1 MTDVAETRSWLESAN
16 DRDSGFSLN
25 NLPFGVF
32 SSGDLSSAR
41 VGVAVG
47 DCILDLRACV
57 EADLLTEVRPAALIA
72 LTAGDLNLLMRLG
85 RGAAREVRTAVGK
98 LLADEAPGEIVG
110 KARTLLVRAEE
121 ATLHLPAQVGDYTD
135 FYASLEHA
143 MNVGSMFR
151 PDNPLLPNYK
161 HIPIGYHGRAS
172 SIVASGTRVTRPHG
186 QTKPAD
192 AAQPRFGPSRA
203 LDYEAEIGFYVARGN
218 APGEPVPIE
227 AADERIFGFCLV
239 NDWSARDIQSWEY
252 QPLGPFLS
260 KNFATTVS
268 PWVVLTD
275 ALDPFRRPARQRAED
290 DPEPLQYLRSDSD
303 QRRGAFAIQ
312 IEAWLLTIRMR
323 EAGQEPHRLSSA
335 DFARMYWTPAQMV
348 AHHASNGCNLVPGD
362 LLASG
367 TVSGPSREERGCLL
381 EITRRG
387 AEPVVLPG
395 GEERSFLEDG
405 DEVILRGWCRH
416 PGVAA
421 LSFGECRGIV
431 AEPVGLP
438 QVL

>member
-1 MTDVAETRSWLESAN
+1 MNHAAGVRSWLESAN
-16 DRDSGFSLN
+16 DHDSGFSLS
-25 NLPFGVF
+25 NLPLGVF
-32 SSGDLSSAR
+32 SSGDPSSAR
-41 VGVAVG
+41 IGIAAG
-47 DCILDLRACV
+47 DQILDIRACV
-57 EADLLTEVRPAALIA
+57 EAELLQDVRPAALIA
-72 LTAGDLNLLMRLG
+72 ATAGDLNLLMRLG
-85 RGAAREVRTAVGK
+85 RGAARELTAAVRRLLAHDAAAGIVEKVRTM
-98 LLADEAPGEIVG
+98 
-110 KARTLLVRAEE
+110 LVRAEE
-121 ATLHLPAQVGDYTD
+121 ATLHVPAQIGDYTD

-143 MNVGSMFR
+143 TNVGSMFR

-172 SIVASGTRVTRPHG
+172 SIVASGTSVRRPLG

-192 AAQPRFGPSRA
+192 AAEPHFGPSRA

-218 APGEPVPIE
+218 AIGDPVSID

-275 ALDPFRRPARQRAED
+275 ALEPFRVPARRRED
-290 DPEPLQYLRSDSD
+290 GDPEPLPYLRSASD
-303 QRRGAFAIQ
+303 RERGAFAIR
-312 IEAWLLTIRMR
+312 IETWLLTARMR
-323 EAGQEPHRLSSA
+323 EAGEAPHRLSIG
-335 DFARMYWTPAQMV
+335 DFERMYWTPAQMLT
-348 AHHASNGCNLVPGD
+348 HHASSGCNLVPGD

-367 TVSGPSREERGCLL
+367 TVSGPVREQRGCLL

-395 GEERSFLEDG
+395 GDVRSFLEDG
-405 DEVILRGWCRH
+405 DEVILRGWCRR

-421 LSFGECRGIV
+421 LSLGECRGTV
-431 AEPVGLP
+431 AEPRGDSA
-438 QVL
+438 VL

>member
-1 MTDVAETRSWLESAN
+1 MSGVAELRSWLESAN
-16 DRDSGFSLN
+16 DRDAGFSLS

-32 SSGDLSSAR
+32 SSGDPSSAR
-41 VGVAVG
+41 IGIAVG
-47 DCILDLRACV
+47 AEILDLRACV
-57 EADLLTEVRPAALIA
+57 EAELLQAVRPAALIA
-72 LTAGDLNLLMRLG
+72 STAGDLNLLMRLG
-85 RGAAREVRTAVGK
+85 RGAAREVRAAVRQ
-98 LLADEAPGEIVG
+98 LLAHDASGEIAEKV
-110 KARTLLVRAEE
+110 RSLLVRADE
-121 ATLHLPAQVGDYTD
+121 ATLHVPAQIGDYTD

-143 MNVGSMFR
+143 TNVGGMFR

-172 SIVASGTRVTRPHG
+172 SIVATGTPIIRPLG

-192 AAQPRFGPSRA
+192 AAAPRFGPSRA
-203 LDYEAEIGFYVARGN
+203 LDYEAEVGFYVARGN
-218 APGEPVPIE
+218 ALGESVPID

-252 QPLGPFLS
+252 QPLGPFLA

-268 PWVVLTD
+268 PWVILTD
-275 ALDPFRRPARQRAED
+275 ALEPFRGPARERGD
-290 DPEPLQYLRSDSD
+290 GDPEPLAYLRSDSD
-303 QRRGAFAIQ
+303 RQRGAFAIR
-312 IEAWLLTIRMR
+312 IEAWLLTARMR
-323 EAGQEPHRLSSA
+323 DGGEPPHRLSSG
-335 DFARMYWTPAQMV
+335 DFARMYWTPAQML

-367 TVSGPSREERGCLL
+367 TVSGPTREERGCLL

-395 GEERSFLEDG
+395 GEERSFLEDR
-405 DEVILRGWCRH
+405 DEVILRGWCRR

-421 LSFGECRGIV
+421 LSFGECRGTV
-431 AEPVGLP
+431 AEPRGDSA
-438 QVL
+438 VL

>member
-1 MTDVAETRSWLESAN
+1 MTEVAEMRSWLESAN
-16 DRDSGFSLN
+16 DRESGFSLN
-25 NLPFGVF
+25 NLPLGVF
-32 SSGDLSSAR
+32 SSGDPSSAR

-47 DCILDLRACV
+47 DEILDLRACV
-57 EADLLTEVRPAALIA
+57 ESELLLDVRPAALIA
-72 LTAGDLNLLMRLG
+72 STSGDLNLLMRLG

-98 LLADEAPGEIVG
+98 LLAHDAPDEFVG

-121 ATLHLPAQVGDYTD
+121 ATLHVPAQIGDYTD

-143 MNVGSMFR
+143 TNVGSMFR

-172 SIVASGTRVTRPHG
+172 SIVASGTRVTRPLG

-192 AAQPRFGPSRA
+192 AAKPRFGPSRA

-218 APGEPVPIE
+218 ATGEPVPIE

-275 ALDPFRRPARQRAED
+275 ALDPFRRPAREREGG
-290 DPEPLQYLRSDSD
+290 DPEPLPYLRSDSD
-303 QRRGAFAIQ
+303 GRRGAFAIQ
-312 IEAWLLTIRMR
+312 IEAWLLTTRMR
-323 EAGQEPHRLSSA
+323 EAGRDPHRLSSG
-335 DFARMYWTPAQMV
+335 DFARMYWTPAQML

-367 TVSGPSREERGCLL
+367 TVSGPTREERGCLL

-405 DEVILRGWCRH
+405 DEVILRGWCRQ

-431 AEPVGLP
+431 AEPVGRS